1 MKHMSN
7 IPTFLAAAVLLAM
20 LQACGQSKTE
30 TATETESHAAKSSH
44 PSLGHRSA
52 QLIEVD
58 ELQFKDL
65 NRNGRLD
72 KYEDWRLTPAER
84 SQDLLGRMTLEEKA
98 GMLLIADMR
107 MYNEAF
113 MLEASGQTEPISSAF
128 NEEDIVIDKNQF
140 TGEPLPFPVM
150 NTVGTSKGILT
161 HKMRHFIWRT
171 TTAPADTMARW
182 ANKVQALAE
191 SDSLGIPVL
200 FASNP
205 RNHITSGALGA
216 TGSTSVGF
224 SKWPSEI
231 GLGAMADSAMIHRFG
246 DMARQEWLAVG
257 IRKGY
262 MYMADLATEP
272 RWQRIEGTF
281 GEDPKHV
288 ALSIAAVTLGFQGPK
303 LNHESV
309 AMTTKHY
316 PGGGSAHKGF
326 DPHYTY
332 GRFAVF
338 PGGQMEENM
347 LPFKA
352 AIRVGTSS
360 IMPYYSLPK
369 DTKFE
374 EVAYAYNK
382 GLLRD
387 VLRGQLGFKGIINSD
402 TGPIESMPWGVEDL
416 TIEQRYVKALEAG
429 TNMFAGNADPT
440 QLLKTVKVHPE
451 VMQYVDE
458 SVRLLLVELFQ
469 LGLFENPYVDEE
481 KAGEVVGR
489 QEFVEAGK
497 EAQRKSIVLLRNEK
511 DALPLAKDTKVY
523 FEDYGKVYGKMK
535 PGPGKVYTE
544 DYEGL
549 TFVST
554 PEQADV
560 ILLWVKPTIRPLFP
574 ADDSPLRVNLS
585 NCAVDVK
592 YINSLTAKKPT
603 VLVINYANPFVIDE
617 VYNQQT
623 NKRFLG
629 VLATFGVEPEALLDV
644 VTGKYNPTGKMP
656 FTTPVSQQAVEKN
669 KEDLPGYKEG
679 EGYALFK
686 FGEGL
691 GYKQVQ

>member
-1 MKHMSN
+1 MKNVH
-7 IPTFLAAAVLLAM
+7 TFIFLIIILAM
-20 LQACGQSKTE
+20 LHACGKSGNE
-30 TATETESHAAKSSH
+30 NETEAGEAKSSQ
-44 PSLGHRSA
+44 PSLGYRSA
-52 QLIEVD
+52 KLLEAD
-58 ELQFKDL
+58 GLQFRDL

-72 KYEDWRLTPAER
+72 VYEDWRLTPEER
-84 SQDLLGRMTLEEKA
+84 SKDLLGRMTLEEKA
-98 GMLLIADMR
+98 GMMLIADMR

-113 MLEASGQTEPISSAF
+113 MLEASGQTDPITSAF
-128 NEEDIVIDKNQF
+128 NEEDIVVDKNQF

-150 NTVGTSKGILT
+150 NTVGTTKGILK
-161 HKMRHFIWRT
+161 HKMRRFIWRT

-231 GLGAMADSAMIHRFG
+231 GLGAMADSAMIRRFG

-281 GEDPKHV
+281 GEDPNHV
-288 ALSIAAVTLGFQGPK
+288 AQSIAAVTLGFQGQT
-303 LNHESV
+303 LNHASV
-309 AMTTKHY
+309 AMTTKHF
-316 PGGGSAHKGF
+316 PGGGSAYKGF

-338 PGGQMEENM
+338 PGGQLEENM

-352 AIRVGTSS
+352 AIKAGTSS

-369 DTKFE
+369 DTRYE

-387 VLRGQLGFKGIINSD
+387 VLRGELGFKGIINSD
-402 TGPIESMPWGVEDL
+402 TGPIESMPWGVEKL
-416 TIEQRYVKALEAG
+416 NIEQRYVKALEAG
-429 TNMFAGNADPT
+429 TNLFAGNADPT
-440 QLLKTVKVHPE
+440 QLIKALKAHPE
-451 VMQYVDE
+451 VMPYVDE
-458 SVRLLLVELFQ
+458 SVTLLLVEMFR

-511 DALPLAKDTKVY
+511 NSLPLAKGTKVY
-523 FEDYGKVYGKMK
+523 FEDYGKLYGKMT
-535 PGPGKVYTE
+535 PGPGNVYSE
-544 DYEGL
+544 EYEGL
-549 TFVST
+549 TFVPT
-554 PEQADV
+554 PEEADV
-560 ILLWVKPTIRPLFP
+560 ILLWLKPSIRPLFP
-574 ADDSPLRVNLS
+574 SDDSPLRVNLS
-585 NCAVDVK
+585 ACAVDVK
-592 YINSLTAKKPT
+592 YVNTLTSKKPT
-603 VLVINYANPFVIDE
+603 ILVINYANPFVIDE

-623 NKRFLG
+623 ADRFLG

-644 VTGKYNPTGKMP
+644 VTGKYNPSGKMP
-656 FTTPVSQQAVEKN
+656 FTTPVSQQAVERN

-686 FGEGL
+686 YGEGL
-691 GYKQVQ
+691 RYKQLQ